1 MLNRISSSLRLIK
14 ENRVQVILVDI
25 PSLTTEL
32 HLRGFDQ
39 EMIDSALRCLVHV
52 HAVQETASPDAT
64 GVLAEDILNTYSL
77 EVVQAASQLFLDT
90 LKAQGREV
98 FRVRWGCEDAAA
110 QMEER
115 LWENGSKWWE
125 GFVQQLNERY
135 LGFVLPSSDEGARVV
150 VNWKLSKDLKWFSVE
165 VPRHGWNMLRF
176 LNDLTAVALKLDLAF
191 EYREFG
197 TDGVRGTRI
206 LLHQKAYDSLKAK
219 KVAPPDEYR
228 KSIRLWRFFSEYDV
242 NSTDFVAL
250 MNECS
255 LSLDDIQGQIAKF
268 FAQSLTTQYRDGQY
282 PPYFINDK
290 KKKEFQLA
298 VAGLL
303 SPMDEWLG
311 GNGMKEEAPA
321 PVLEAGL
328 ESSAVPGS

>member
-1 MLNRISSSLRLIK
+1 M
-14 ENRVQVILVDI
+14 DI

-39 EMIDSALRCLVHV
+39 EKIDSSFRCLAHV
-52 HAVQETASPDAT
+52 HAVQDMASPDAA

-77 EVVQAASQLFLDT
+77 EVVQAASQVFLDT
-90 LKAQGREV
+90 LRADGREV
-98 FRVRWGCEDAAA
+98 FRVRWGCEDAAV

-135 LGFVLPSSDEGARVV
+135 LGFVLPPSDEGARVV
-150 VNWKLSKDLKWFSVE
+150 VNWKLSKDLKWFSVQ

-219 KVAPPDEYR
+219 RVPPPDECR
-228 KSIRLWRFFSEYDV
+228 RSIRLWRFFSEYDV

-250 MNECS
+250 MKECS
-255 LSLDDIQGQIAKF
+255 LSLDEIQGQIAKF
-268 FAQSLTTQYRDGQY
+268 FALNLTSQYRDGQY

-290 KKKEFQLA
+290 KKKEFQFA

-303 SPMDEWLG
+303 SPMDEWLRG
-311 GNGMKEEAPA
+311 KELAEEG
-321 PVLEAGL
+321 PVPIPEAGT
-328 ESSAVPGS
+328 EGTASPGS

>member
-1 MLNRISSSLRLIK
+1 
-14 ENRVQVILVDI
+14 VDI

-39 EMIDSALRCLVHV
+39 ENIDSALRCLVHV
-52 HAVQETASPDAT
+52 HAVQDTASPDSS
-64 GVLAEDILNTYSL
+64 GVLAEDILNTYPL

-90 LKAQGREV
+90 LKSEGREV
-98 FRVRWGCEDAAA
+98 FRVRWGCEDAAV

-125 GFVQQLNERY
+125 GFVEQLNERY
-135 LGFVLPSSDEGARVV
+135 LGFVIPLKDDGARVV

-176 LNDLTAVALKLDLAF
+176 LDDLTAVALKLDLAF

-197 TDGVRGTRI
+197 ADGIRGARV
-206 LLHQKAYDSLKAK
+206 LLHQKAYDSLKAR
-219 KVAPPDEYR
+219 KVPPPDEYR

-250 MNECS
+250 MKECG
-255 LSLDDIQGQIAKF
+255 LSLDDVQGQIEKF
-268 FAQSLTTQYRDGQY
+268 FAQNLTSQYRDGQY

-298 VAGLL
+298 VGGLL
-303 SPMDEWLG
+303 APMDEWLG
-311 GNGMKEEAPA
+311 GKEMREEAPL
-321 PVLEAGL
+321 PVPEAGM
-328 ESSAVPGS
+328 ENTTAPIS